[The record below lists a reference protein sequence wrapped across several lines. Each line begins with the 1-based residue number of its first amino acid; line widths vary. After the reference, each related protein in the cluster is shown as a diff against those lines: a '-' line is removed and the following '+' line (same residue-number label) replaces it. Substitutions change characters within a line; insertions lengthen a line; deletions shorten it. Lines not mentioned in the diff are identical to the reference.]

1 MTFKKLAPI
10 AILANIIPYFA
21 FGMPGL
27 IEGLK
32 CILLL
37 FTVVSASAFFILWP
51 IQRIKAIQLWGDRR
65 GRIFSTVFISI
76 GYLILIII
84 FMLIISV

>member
-1 MTFKKLAPI
+1 MTIKKLAPI

-27 IEGLK
+27 IDGLK
-32 CILLL
+32 SILLL
-37 FTVVSASAFFILWP
+37 FTVVSTSAFFILWP
-51 IQRIKAIQLWGDRR
+51 IYRIKAIQFWGDRR

-76 GYLILIII
+76 DYLILLTI